1 MRNKLKHMALQIFTK
16 PPGQDMD
23 GVSAILQDI
32 HQSLTD
38 RGYHTELKATSLDAK
53 DKRITFKFS
62 NGGAFPLACV
72 SVKKSRDGT
81 YRQASVQ
88 TLQDI
93 EIGHYQS
100 LRFSLCTEKGQ
111 TRLKDYIRS
120 KASEYIRDAVAD
132 RNARRT
138 SQLRLDQTFRR

>member
-1 MRNKLKHMALQIFTK
+1 MRNKLKYMALQIFTK
-16 PPGQDMD
+16 PPGQDID

-53 DKRITFKFS
+53 GKRVTFKVI

-93 EIGHYQS
+93 EIGHYQN

-138 SQLRLDQTFRR
+138 SQQRLDQTFR